1 VFIQTE
7 DTPNPLTVKFVP
19 GRMVL
24 ESGTAEYVIDDIG
37 SAPLLVQKIL
47 TTPGITSVFLGSDFI
62 SVSKSVE
69 GDWTLLRPSILGA
82 IMAFYANH
90 NRIEVGSSS
99 ARTTANAEDE
109 SEVVREIKEL
119 LETRIRPA
127 VAQDGGDISFE
138 SFENGIVYVRLQGAC
153 AGCPSSTLTLKSGIE
168 NMLRHYIPEVEE
180 VRAVE

>member
-1 VFIQTE
+1 MFIQTE

-19 GRMVL
+19 GRTVL

-47 TTPGITSVFLGSDFI
+47 TTPGITSVFLGGDFI
-62 SVSKSVE
+62 SVSKSTE
-69 GDWTLLRPSILGA
+69 GDWALLRPTILGA

-90 NRIEVGSSS
+90 NQVDVIPST
-99 ARTTANAEDE
+99 ARTANAEDE